1 MKLCATCRRCFED
14 ASEFC
19 TVDGTG
25 LHFIR
30 PGSCTIADKYHL
42 EQQIG
47 RGGMGTVYAATHREL
62 ERGVAVKLLQSDFVS
77 DPNALERFRREALA
91 AARLNHQNVADVF
104 DYGTLPDGSAYIVM
118 ELVEGVTLRRY
129 LDVRPEVDIA
139 AAVEIVKQSC
149 LGVEAAHRRH
159 IIHRDIKPSNI
170 VVTLDYRRAL
180 LVKVLDFG
188 IAKLREPASTGMTLT
203 NQGGL
208 IGTPRYMSPEQ
219 CAGGNA
225 DIRSDIYSLGVVL
238 YELIA
243 DRPPFDAPSPTAI
256 ALKHLHDQPPPIE
269 NASANIPDSLV
280 RLVMQALSKSPDQR
294 PQTASSFAEKLNAE
308 LILLPAISPATL
320 EVAAHTSQLN
330 SQTFNQSG
338 EESPA
343 TTVVNSNN
351 PWTLQDNSTTQI
363 IAVPHTEHQY
373 RPRPDVKELHEVNG
387 VAATKNLPATRIQ
400 ISNPVHK
407 QSFFSRRS
415 TLLALIGLA
424 TAVTTFALI
433 LSSGNRDAPLPPS
446 TETTANQQP
455 NVNANLPLQATVPTP
470 APAPASDTDVLHD
483 ALKLWVD
490 ANNKGD
496 VETQMTFYASPVQR
510 YYLQRNVSLNAVRAE
525 KEILFRNQSA
535 TDFQVGGVQITL
547 DKARQNAK
555 MRFYKRYL
563 IESGRTSR
571 RGEVLQELGWAK
583 TPQGWKIVS
592 ERDVR
597 VTG

>member
-14 ASEFC
+14 AIEFC

-25 LHFIR
+25 LHFLR
-30 PGSCTIADKYHL
+30 PGTCTIADKYHL
-42 EQQIG
+42 ERQIG

-77 DPNALERFRREALA
+77 DANAIERFRREALA

-139 AAVEIVKQSC
+139 AAVEIVRQSC

-188 IAKLREPASTGMTLT
+188 IAKLREPAATGMTLT

-225 DIRSDIYSLGVVL
+225 DIRSDIYSLGIVL
-238 YELIA
+238 YELLA

-269 NASANIPDSLV
+269 STSANVPDSLV
-280 RLVMQALSKSPDQR
+280 RLVMQVLSKSPDQR
-294 PQTASSFAEKLNAE
+294 PQSASLLAEKLNAE
-308 LILLPAISPATL
+308 LILLPPISPLTL
-320 EVAAHTSQLN
+320 EVAAHTSQAS
-330 SQTFNQSG
+330 SQPG
-338 EESPA
+338 DAIP
-343 TTVVNSNN
+343 TTVVNNNN

-363 IAVPHTEHQY
+363 IGVPQAQNDLNSTEPNKIDY
-373 RPRPDVKELHEVNG
+373 
-387 VAATKNLPATRIQ
+387 ATSNNLPIPSHAT
-400 ISNPVHK
+400 SAPAVAK
-407 QSFFSRRS
+407 SFFTRHL
-415 TLLALIGLA
+415 TAIVATCAVVLLAALALIS
-424 TAVTTFALI
+424 T
-433 LSSGNRDAPLPPS
+433 SGDRENENARNTS
-446 TETTANQQP
+446 GETGSVVNQQEP
-455 NVNANLPLQATVPTP
+455 PVNSASPPQTNEALPTPTP
-470 APAPASDTDVLHD
+470 APVSETDQLYD
-483 ALKLWVD
+483 NLRLWVE
-490 ANNKGD
+490 ANNNADIDG
-496 VETQMTFYASPVQR
+496 QMNFYAPELRR
-510 YYLQRNVSLNAVRAE
+510 YYLRRNVSLDAVRAE
-525 KEILFRNQSA
+525 KALIFRGQRT
-535 TDFQVGGVQITL
+535 TDFRVGGIRITL
-547 DKARQNAK
+547 DKSQQNAT

-563 IESGRTSR
+563 IENGRASSR
-571 RGEVLQELGWAK
+571 GQVLQELLWTK

-592 ERDVR
+592 ERDLR
-597 VTG
+597 VVG

>member
-1 MKLCATCRRCFED
+1 M
-14 ASEFC
+14 
-19 TVDGTG
+19 
-25 LHFIR
+25 
-30 PGSCTIADKYHL
+30 
-42 EQQIG
+42 
-47 RGGMGTVYAATHREL
+47 YAATHREL

-129 LDVRPEVDIA
+129 LDVRPQVDIA

-225 DIRSDIYSLGVVL
+225 DTRSDIYSLGVVL

-243 DRPPFDAPSPTAI
+243 NCPPFDAPSPTAI

-269 NASANIPDSLV
+269 NASPDIPDSLV
-280 RLVMQALSKSPDQR
+280 RLMMQALSKSPDQR
-294 PQTASSFAEKLNAE
+294 PQTAASFAEKLNAE
-308 LILLPAISPATL
+308 LILLPAISPSTL
-320 EVAAHTSQLN
+320 EVAAHTSQPD
-330 SQTFNQSG
+330 SQPFNQLND
-338 EESPA
+338 EFPA
-343 TTVVNSNN
+343 TTVVNN
-351 PWTLQDNSTTQI
+351 PSWTLQDNSTTQI
-363 IAVPHTEHQY
+363 IGTPRVQHQHHPLDTVAEKPHKINADSQSDN
-373 RPRPDVKELHEVNG
+373 P
-387 VAATKNLPATRIQ
+387 PASRIE
-400 ISNPVHK
+400 IFNPIRE
-407 QSFFSRRS
+407 QSFFSRRRA
-415 TLLALIGLA
+415 LIALIGLA
-424 TAVTTFALI
+424 TVVTAFAVI
-433 LSSGNRDAPLPPS
+433 LSFDNRDTPLPAS
-446 TETTANQQP
+446 VETAINQQP
-455 NVNANLPLQATVPTP
+455 DINANLPIELPTP
-470 APAPASDTDVLHD
+470 APVPASDTDVLHEN
-483 ALKLWVD
+483 LKLWID
-490 ANNKGD
+490 ANNNGD
-496 VETQMTFYASPVQR
+496 VEAQMNFYASPVPR
-510 YYLQRNVSLNAVRAE
+510 YYLRRNVSLDAVRAE
-525 KEILFRNQSA
+525 KELLFRNQSA
-535 TDFQVGGVQITL
+535 TNFQVGGVQITL
-547 DKARQNAK
+547 DKAKQNAR
-555 MRFYKRYL
+555 MRFYKRYV
-563 IESGRTSR
+563 IESGRASR
-571 RGEVLQELGWAK
+571 RGEVLQELGWTK
-583 TPQGWKIVS
+583 TPQGWKIIS

>member
-14 ASEFC
+14 AVEFC

-42 EQQIG
+42 ERQIG
-47 RGGMGTVYAATHREL
+47 RGGMGTVYSATHREL

-129 LDVRPEVDIA
+129 MDVRPEVDIA

-180 LVKVLDFG
+180 LIKVLDFG

-269 NASANIPDSLV
+269 TASANIPDSLV
-280 RLVMQALSKSPDQR
+280 RLVMQSLSKSPDQR
-294 PQTASSFAEKLNAE
+294 PQTAASFAEKLNAE
-308 LILLPAISPATL
+308 LILLPAISHSTL

-330 SQTFNQSG
+330 SQPSTQIGDDF
-338 EESPA
+338 PA
-343 TTVVNSNN
+343 TTVVNHNN
-351 PWTLQDNSTTQI
+351 PWTLQDNSETQI
-363 IAVPHTEHQY
+363 IGTPQVKHQH
-373 RPRPDVKELHEVNG
+373 RPLDTVGEEANEING
-387 VAATKNLPATRIQ
+387 YAANSSPVARMEIFTPIQ
-400 ISNPVHK
+400 E

-415 TLLALIGLA
+415 TLIVLIGLA
-424 TAVTTFALI
+424 SVVITFAVI
-433 LSSGNRDAPLPPS
+433 QSFNNRDTPLPPS
-446 TETTANQQP
+446 IETAVNQQS
-455 NVNANLPLQATVPTP
+455 NANADLPLQVPTP
-470 APAPASDTDVLHD
+470 APTPASDTDVLHD
-483 ALKLWVD
+483 NLKLWVD
-490 ANNKGD
+490 ANNNGD
-496 VETQMTFYASPVQR
+496 VESQMSFYASPVQR
-510 YYLQRNVSLNAVRAE
+510 YYLRRNVSLNAVRAE
-525 KEILFRNQSA
+525 KNLLFRNQRA

-547 DKARQNAK
+547 DKSRQNAT
-555 MRFYKRYL
+555 MRFYKRYV
-563 IESGRTSR
+563 IESRRVSR
-571 RGEVLQELGWAK
+571 RGEVLQELGWTK
-583 TPQGWKIVS
+583 TPQGWKIIS
-592 ERDVR
+592 ERDLR

>member
-14 ASEFC
+14 AVEFC

-42 EQQIG
+42 ERQIG
-47 RGGMGTVYAATHREL
+47 RGGMGTVYSATHREL

-77 DPNALERFRREALA
+77 DPNAIERFRREALA

-129 LDVRPEVDIA
+129 LDVRPQVDIA

-243 DRPPFDAPSPTAI
+243 DRPPFDASSPTAI

-269 NASANIPDSLV
+269 NASGIIPDSLV
-280 RLVMQALSKSPDQR
+280 RLVMQALNKSPEQR
-294 PQTASSFAEKLNAE
+294 PQTAASFAEKLNAE
-308 LILLPAISPATL
+308 LILLPPISPATL

-330 SQTFNQSG
+330 SQPFTQIG
-338 EESPA
+338 DESPA
-343 TTVVNSNN
+343 TTVVGNSN

-363 IAVPHTEHQY
+363 IGIGKNDQKL
-373 RPRPDVKELHEVNG
+373 RPINYEVKESLEVSDYPASADIH
-387 VAATKNLPATRIQ
+387 VAGKVTFNSVRE
-400 ISNPVHK
+400 

-415 TLLALIGLA
+415 TTIGLIGLVTLA
-424 TAVTTFALI
+424 TAFAVA
-433 LSSGNRDAPLPPS
+433 LSFNNSDTPIPAS
-446 TETTANQQP
+446 VETAANPQP
-455 NVNANLPLQATVPTP
+455 TINANLPLPAATPVLTP
-470 APAPASDTDVLHD
+470 SSDTDVLHNN
-483 ALKLWVD
+483 LKLWVD
-490 ANNKGD
+490 ANNNGD
-496 VETQMTFYASPVQR
+496 VAAQMVFYAPSVQR
-510 YYLQRNVSLNAVRAE
+510 YYLRRNVSLDGVRAE

-547 DKARQNAK
+547 DKSKQNAK
-555 MRFYKRYL
+555 IRFYKRYV
-563 IESGRTSR
+563 IESGRASR
-571 RGEVLQELGWAK
+571 RGEVLQELGWTK
-583 TPQGWKIVS
+583 TPQGWKIIS
-592 ERDVR
+592 ERDLR